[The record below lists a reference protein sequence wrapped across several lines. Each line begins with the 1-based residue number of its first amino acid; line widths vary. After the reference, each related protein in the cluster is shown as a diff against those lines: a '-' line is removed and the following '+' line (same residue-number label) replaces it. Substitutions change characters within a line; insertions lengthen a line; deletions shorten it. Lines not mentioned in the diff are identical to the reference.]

1 RAPKLQAADQAT
13 WWDTL
18 DKLQKMLRKAANT
31 LYISKRIDHDAM
43 HNYMMSVTEREVI
56 NGILNVPNTRNHC
69 LAYIRQ
75 INAVDMTN
83 LKEVSKFIDTLGR
96 TVDIEAQKLLTDLR
110 DVRLPQKIELSNS
123 VK

>member
-1 RAPKLQAADQAT
+1 
-13 WWDTL
+13 
-18 DKLQKMLRKAANT
+18 MLRKAANT

-83 LKEVSKFIDTLGR
+83 LKEVSKFI
-96 TVDIEAQKLLTDLR
+96 
-110 DVRLPQKIELSNS
+110 
-123 VK
+123 